1 MTLDKLRRA
10 LLAVLLFGTAGM
22 LAELLLLGHIDG
34 AWQWIPVALLGCGCL
49 AMTWQLVR
57 PSAASLQLLRVL
69 MLLFLVSGIVGLG
82 LHFKG
87 NVEFEREMYP
97 ALAGW
102 QLFKQA
108 ITGATPALAP
118 GTMSVFGLLGWLYTF
133 RKDNSPVG
141 GKS

>member
-1 MTLDKLRRA
+1 M
-10 LLAVLLFGTAGM
+10 F
-22 LAELLLLGHIDG
+22 AELLLLGHIDG
-34 AWQWIPVALLGCGCL
+34 VWQWIPVVLLACGAL
-49 AMTWQLVR
+49 AMAWELVR
-57 PSAASLQLLRVL
+57 PSSLSIQVFRLL
-69 MLLFLVSGIVGLG
+69 MALFVVSGVVGLA

-118 GTMSVFGLLGWLYTF
+118 GTMSLFGLLGWLYTF
-133 RKDNSPVG
+133 RKHNSPVG
-141 GKS
+141 GRS

>member
-1 MTLDKLRRA
+1 

-22 LAELLLLGHIDG
+22 LGELLLLGHIDG
-34 AWQWIPVALLGCGCL
+34 AWQWIPVVLLGCGCL

-57 PSAASLQLLRVL
+57 PSSASLQLLRVL
-69 MLLFLVSGIVGLG
+69 MLLFVVSGVVGLA
-82 LHFKG
+82 LHYKG

-97 ALAGW
+97 TLGGW

-108 ITGATPALAP
+108 LTGATPSLAP

-133 RKDNSPVG
+133 RTDNPFVG
-141 GKS
+141 VKS